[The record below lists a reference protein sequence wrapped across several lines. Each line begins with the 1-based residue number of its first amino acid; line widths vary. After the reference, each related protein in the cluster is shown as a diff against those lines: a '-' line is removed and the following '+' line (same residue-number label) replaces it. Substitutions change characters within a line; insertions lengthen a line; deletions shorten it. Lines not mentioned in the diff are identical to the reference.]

1 MLYLKKAFQWSNAIP
16 QDFIA
21 ARMDSLELT
30 HIKFLVD
37 EANLEVYTIR
47 GRQIDTD
54 LIDIE
59 PQEEPLDLNALE
71 AGDRAIAELAR
82 DGRVVEDHVIEL
94 NIAGLG

>member
-1 MLYLKKAFQWSNAIP
+1 MLYLKKAFQGSSAIP
-16 QDFIA
+16 RDFIA

-30 HIKFLVD
+30 HVEFLVD

-47 GRQIDTD
+47 RGQIDTD